1 MAMSETTQDAV
12 ELLTADHRKV
22 DGLFVQIESASG
34 AEKDDAIRQVTRELS
49 IHAAIEEQIVYP
61 VMRRSLPDGDAKVEE
76 AIAEHQTVK
85 ETLAE
90 IERLGSGAER
100 DHHLESLM
108 AGVRHHVEEEETELF
123 PELRAAVGDEELRA
137 MGAKLAAAK
146 KLAPTHPHPGAPATP
161 PGNIVAGAA
170 AAVIDKARDA
180 VSRR

>member
-1 MAMSETTQDAV
+1 MATETTQDAV

-22 DGLFVQIESASG
+22 DGLFAQIESSSG
-34 AEKDDAIRQVTRELS
+34 ADKDEAVRQVTRELS

-90 IERLGSGAER
+90 IEHLGSSAER
-100 DHHLESLM
+100 DHKLGSLM
-108 AGVRHHVEEEETELF
+108 AGVRHHVEEEESGLF

-137 MGAKLAAAK
+137 MGEKLAAAK
-146 KLAPTHPHPGAPATP
+146 KLAPTHPHPHAPATP

-170 AAVIDKARDA
+170 AAVVDKARDA